1 MPTATVGCR
10 IASNVLPY
18 AIERK
23 NKKYHRKAIGAVP
36 VLGTIPM
43 LIRHAY
49 RAGTKVD
56 KGKQREAMAHELSV
70 HLISYNCALAQGI
83 AAELYSFEKML
94 WMLDQDT
101 EMLRPLL
108 AEKLRSV

>member
-1 MPTATVGCR
+1 MPCKALPDTVDGLDLMAHQR
-10 IASNVLPY
+10 IAFNVLPY
-18 AIERK
+18 AIQQK

-36 VLGTIPM
+36 VLATIPM

-56 KGKQREAMAHELSV
+56 KGKQREAMAHEL
-70 HLISYNCALAQGI
+70 
-83 AAELYSFEKML
+83 
-94 WMLDQDT
+94 
-101 EMLRPLL
+101 